1 MDATLAIQA
10 SSDEQRCRFL
20 ETVQHSAKSL
30 FGLLND
36 ILDFS
41 KIEAGQLQLN
51 ATPFNL
57 RQLIN
62 GIISTLGVTAN
73 EKGLELNVEIKD
85 HLPEVFTG
93 DDMRLRQILL
103 NLNNR
108 SEM

>member
-1 MDATLAIQA
+1 M
-10 SSDEQRCRFL
+10 
-20 ETVQHSAKSL
+20 
-30 FGLLND
+30 LND

-41 KIEAGQLQLN
+41 KIEAG
-51 ATPFNL
+51 L